1 MATIKQ
7 IRNFLVLAEEL
18 HFARAAETLEI
29 SQAALSAEIRKLEQD
44 VGCQL
49 FDRSDRWQIRLTDAG
64 TAYLQHISPLPEL
77 LDNAREAARRAVR
90 GETGELSIVVA
101 NTVYDSL
108 DAGRIFRRMHEK
120 YPQVKLK
127 IQDRLS
133 SPQTADLVRCG
144 KFDAGLL
151 AYFHQSSSVDGLRYR
166 KIVDTRIAFAFP
178 ASHPLATKKHLK
190 IEDLCNCSFIMPP
203 REEAPLLRKSFD
215 DFFMGKCHMIPQIAH
230 EAVGLHAIRQLVRAG
245 LGVSLIP
252 VDNREKRIV
261 FRPELVSG
269 LQRSI
274 IIAWDGN
281 DHSNALRNFI
291 SLVGE

>member
-1 MATIKQ
+1 MATFKQ
-7 IRNFLVLAEEL
+7 IRNFLTLAQEL
-18 HFARAAETLEI
+18 HFARAAETLGI

-64 TAYLQHISPLPEL
+64 SAYLQHISPLPEL
-77 LDNAREAARRAVR
+77 LDNAREAAKRAVR

-108 DAGRIFRRMHEK
+108 DVGRLFRRMHDK

-133 SPQTADLVRCG
+133 SPQSAELVRTG
-144 KFDAGLL
+144 EFDAGLL
-151 AYFHQSSSVDGLRYR
+151 AYFHQSSSVDGLRYK
-166 KIVDTRIAFAFP
+166 KIMDTKIAFAFP
-178 ASHPLATKKHLK
+178 ASHPLARKKHLRP
-190 IEDLCNCSFIMPP
+190 EELCKCSFVMPP
-203 REEAPLLRKSFD
+203 RAEAPLLRSNFD
-215 DFFMGKCHMIPQIAH
+215 EFFISKCHTAPQISH

-252 VDNREKRIV
+252 VDNREKNIV
-261 FRPELVSG
+261 FRSEPVSG

-281 DHSNALRNFI
+281 NHSSALHNFI
-291 SLVGE
+291 SLVDA